1 MRVTV
6 SIKMKAHYLKSYLTM
21 EHTHRTTIYEPD
33 MAALQVIIVYQSIGC
48 LTDILTDMIF
58 SYTIS

>member
-1 MRVTV
+1 
-6 SIKMKAHYLKSYLTM
+6 M

-48 LTDILTDMIF
+48 VTDILTDMIF